1 MCVSGWG
8 VRRFEVARGSGEE
21 RSVRAAGLF
30 KEEQRQCS
38 PYTSSRDRRGQAVRF
53 IGTDENVACSGNL
66 AAAFSTVSV

>member
-1 MCVSGWG
+1 M
-8 VRRFEVARGSGEE
+8 
-21 RSVRAAGLF
+21 RAAGLF

-66 AAAFSTVSV
+66 AAAFSTVSVRGSSEQPASPVITWQSQ